1 MTNLTQTNGRM
12 TKKELFH
19 NMMTNVSNAN
29 RYEREI
35 LKDIVSYNDLKNA
48 LQSDANFYN
57 CILRQI
63 HKHTQWCGGNAFSY
77 RKHDVDSY
85 IAALHSIAA
94 QVGCEL
100 YSPNGA
106 WFVRNIS
113 K

>member
-29 RYEREI
+29 RYEREM
-35 LKDIVSYNDLKNA
+35 LKDIVSYNDLKNS
-48 LQSDANFYN
+48 LQHSANFFN
-57 CILRQI
+57 CILRQVDNYV
-63 HKHTQWCGGNAFSY
+63 QWCGGEKFSY
-77 RKHDVDSY
+77 RKQDVDAY
-85 IAALHSIAA
+85 ITALHSIAA